1 LAVHRNARRLVDL
14 AAESDH
20 LQTEELV
27 ERYGNQW
34 LATARRSSPTAA
46 DAEDAYQRALETLLT
61 NPPETRDPE
70 EIAAWMHTV
79 IRNEALQI
87 VRSRKREVDTDF
99 ELITG
104 GLAAD
109 VALPEESIVDAE
121 SHGVA
126 KEALRRLRPDQT
138 RCLLLRADG
147 FDYPEICRLTGFSYA
162 KVNRLLS
169 EGRKAA
175 RLRVDAI
182 AGGRECERL
191 EPLLSM
197 FVDGEADA
205 SVESDIRLHL
215 ETCLQCRATMRDYS
229 TAPRDLAAL
238 FPVGAVVAEG
248 RGRLFADAFE
258 KLQGTI
264 NSVYERVFGHAV
276 SAQGTEVLTAKK
288 IAAATAVIA
297 ALTGGGIVANNATT
311 NDRDS
316 ANPRAGTAAPLPT
329 DAQLLDPIPASERRA
344 LERRRAAARRERR
357 ATEADLVSS
366 NGGEADAAS
375 ARAETPTAD
384 QEVASDPND
393 TAPAGAPED
402 TGTDV
407 GGLTP

>member
-1 LAVHRNARRLVDL
+1 MAVHRNARRLVDL
-14 AAESDH
+14 AAESEH
-20 LQTEELV
+20 LQAEELV

-34 LATARRSSPTAA
+34 LASARRSSPTAA

-70 EIAAWMHTV
+70 MIAAWMHTV

-87 VRSRKREVDTDF
+87 VRSRKREVDTEFDV
-99 ELITG
+99 IVG
-104 GLAAD
+104 GLAAET
-109 VALPEESIVDAE
+109 ANPAESLLDSE

-182 AGGRECERL
+182 TGGRECERL
-191 EPLLSM
+191 EPLISM
-197 FVDGEADA
+197 FVDGEADQA
-205 SVESDIRLHL
+205 MERDVRLHL
-215 ETCLQCRATMRDYS
+215 ETCGHCRATVRDYTTS
-229 TAPRDLAAL
+229 ARDLAAL
-238 FPVGAVVAEG
+238 FPVGAVFAEG
-248 RGRLFADAFE
+248 RDGFFGDLFE
-258 KLQGTI
+258 KIQVTA

-276 SAQGTEVLTAKK
+276 TAQGSEVLTAKK
-288 IAAATAVIA
+288 ITAAAAIA
-297 ALTGGGIVANNATT
+297 AALAGGGVVAHNAATDQPEST
-311 NDRDS
+311 KPKSS
-316 ANPRAGTAAPLPT
+316 AAGPGPAALV
-329 DAQLLDPIPASERRA
+329 DQIPASELRA
-344 LERRRAAARRERR
+344 IERRRAAARKAR
-357 ATEADLVSS
+357 AATAADLTSAQ
-366 NGGEADAAS
+366 GDDAAETA
-375 ARAETPTAD
+375 AREATPAAD
-384 QEVASDPND
+384 QEVAADPNNA
-393 TAPAGAPED
+393 APAGAPED